1 MKKGDDIRK
10 TVVRQ
15 ISQPDKQT
23 LTIIEWQHFGK
34 QNCNWLGVRK
44 KTIRSTKHD
53 FITLCLIIIGI
64 AMFSIVSSMTGV
76 KHKLYG

>member
-15 ISQPDKQT
+15 IRQPDKQT

-34 QNCNWLGVRK
+34 QNCNWLGVK
-44 KTIRSTKHD
+44 K
-53 FITLCLIIIGI
+53 
-64 AMFSIVSSMTGV
+64 
-76 KHKLYG
+76 KLLPQQNMILLHCVL